1 MTQYIVRGG
10 SGDAGWEHG
19 LPPALT
25 PAAWPRHRSN
35 GLPLVHGFTIRLPE
49 EFRAQGDDRVA
60 ISYFHPGESES
71 YGATPAL
78 QDRISKIMTGE
89 LAPSSS
95 DTPFWHALAEH
106 VKTPQPNTQYLKDLL
121 EHTHAIVWLTEAEL
135 AGPRCP
141 RPEQELPDGVDPRT
155 MHLQKPVP
163 DEEKLSYS
171 ADEDERVIQLGQ
183 PLNWVQAEVD
193 GFGEC
198 VMEIED
204 DVGRANYGTGNCQID
219 LENSLLDWA
228 C

>member
-19 LPPALT
+19 LPPSLT
-25 PAAWPRHRSN
+25 PAAWPRHRAN
-35 GLPLVHGFTIRLPE
+35 GLPLV
-49 EFRAQGDDRVA
+49 
-60 ISYFHPGESES
+60 
-71 YGATPAL
+71 
-78 QDRISKIMTGE
+78 
-89 LAPSSS
+89 
-95 DTPFWHALAEH
+95 
-106 VKTPQPNTQYLKDLL
+106 
-121 EHTHAIVWLTEAEL
+121 
-135 AGPRCP
+135 
-141 RPEQELPDGVDPRT
+141 
-155 MHLQKPVP
+155 QKPVP